1 MKKSGMHS
9 LPGQHFPN
17 LLFVP
22 LALSNHITPHQVRRE
37 FPNVLAQ
44 QNAHA
49 DYVHLL
55 ESISAVLGAQR
66 QPKADL
72 LEEPTSSGGI
82 SHSISGHVLVYTRK
96 IEVAKNSEKNN
107 T

>member
-1 MKKSGMHS
+1 M
-9 LPGQHFPN
+9 
-17 LLFVP
+17 
-22 LALSNHITPHQVRRE
+22 E

-55 ESISAVLGAQR
+55 ESISAVLGATR
-66 QPKADL
+66 APKADL

-82 SHSISGHVLVYTRK
+82 SHSVSGHVQVW
-96 IEVAKNSEKNN
+96 VCACVC
-107 T
+107 

>member
-1 MKKSGMHS
+1 M
-9 LPGQHFPN
+9 
-17 LLFVP
+17 
-22 LALSNHITPHQVRRE
+22 E

-55 ESISAVLGAQR
+55 ESISAVLGATR
-66 QPKADL
+66 LPKADL

-82 SHSISGHVLVYTRK
+82 SHSVSGHVQVWCCGAVVSYGGALYSVKCLPRA
-96 IEVAKNSEKNN
+96 ISEDVVCR
-107 T
+107 

>member
-1 MKKSGMHS
+1 M
-9 LPGQHFPN
+9 
-17 LLFVP
+17 
-22 LALSNHITPHQVRRE
+22 E

-55 ESISAVLGAQR
+55 ESISAVLGATR
-66 QPKADL
+66 APKADL

-82 SHSISGHVLVYTRK
+82 SHSVSGHVQVCVWVCACVCYVCRLL
-96 IEVAKNSEKNN
+96 S
-107 T
+107 